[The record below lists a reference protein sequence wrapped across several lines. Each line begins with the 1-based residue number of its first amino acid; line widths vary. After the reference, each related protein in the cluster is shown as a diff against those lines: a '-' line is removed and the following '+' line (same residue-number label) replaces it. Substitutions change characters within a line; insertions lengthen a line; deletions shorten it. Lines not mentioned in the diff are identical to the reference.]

1 MTGTESRL
9 GMGHRGLDEE
19 GRENIPGRRN
29 GMCKSSKM
37 PRHLAPVR
45 AGERPVARKLQAG
58 ARGFGVELVE
68 AGCTGQVLA
77 SFIGDGQGLL
87 FIL

>member
-1 MTGTESRL
+1 
-9 GMGHRGLDEE
+9 
-19 GRENIPGRRN
+19 
-29 GMCKSSKM
+29 MCKSSKE
-37 PRHLAPVR
+37 PSHLAPVS
-45 AGERPVARKLQAG
+45 AGERPVARKQQAG

-68 AGCTGQVLA
+68 AGCTSQVLA